1 MNDTAN
7 PEIQAAVSYEKQQ
20 AEAQYKSIVSMVEA
34 LEVDYDRLDELQ
46 QQRDD
51 WIEENSVAEPD
62 ELKDAN
68 RWAEAFPAEAQELLT
83 SAQAADGSTDK
94 DDAEDR
100 IREDPLE
107 CQVRSGWVSPG
118 EDLVAE
124 DFLILLCTGGP
135 AVRIRGEFN
144 KYGEPSRAWL
154 EHQDWGTPWTQYFG
168 AESSVLCKYASYFF
182 SG

>member
-1 MNDTAN
+1 LA
-7 PEIQAAVSYEKQQ
+7 K
-20 AEAQYKSIVSMVEA
+20 
-34 LEVDYDRLDELQ
+34 
-46 QQRDD
+46 
-51 WIEENSVAEPD
+51 
-62 ELKDAN
+62 
-68 RWAEAFPAEAQELLT
+68 
-83 SAQAADGSTDK
+83 AADGSTDK

-144 KYGEPSRAWL
+144 EYGEPDRAWL
-154 EHQDWGTPWTQYFG
+154 EYQDWGTPWTQYFG